1 MKIISEFWSN
11 QVAQL
16 STTMHLLP
24 VVQAAQH
31 QHQLSIKNMEHQM
44 AAGVAQVKKSEVAR
58 LSQLP
63 PWNFS
68 AISLGPP
75 KTVASRPNPILT

>member
-1 MKIISEFWSN
+1 MGLYVREPMKIISEFWSN

-24 VVQAAQH
+24 DVQAAQH

-44 AAGVAQVKKSEVAR
+44 AAGVAQVKVK
-58 LSQLP
+58 LMDFLKKLKHLP
-63 PWNFS
+63 PWT
-68 AISLGPP
+68 LQPL
-75 KTVASRPNPILT
+75 V